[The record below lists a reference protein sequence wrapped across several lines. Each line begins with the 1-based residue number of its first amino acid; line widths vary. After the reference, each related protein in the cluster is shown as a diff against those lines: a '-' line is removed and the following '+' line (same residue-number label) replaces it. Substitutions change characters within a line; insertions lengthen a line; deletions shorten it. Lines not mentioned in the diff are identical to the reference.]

1 MGILTNFLKLLKPE
15 PNDFVDVAKHI
26 SENYDKLDE
35 NAKSNNETLTDLD
48 NNKLDKGTYPGDAGT
63 LKTEIDGKVS
73 KDGDTV
79 SGNLKMTG
87 TAPIEIDVSSFT
99 GSWSRGINY
108 VKDKAII
115 GTIGALGNNTG
126 LTHLYMSHGTGEPE
140 IKVLDGDVVILSTRL
155 NTSAKELVGSVNE
168 LNNKKMEGS
177 MLATILGTTYEGYV
191 QTPGLKRKGKVY
203 SSTTSN
209 SFFMCTVDTNVVD
222 VDYRYFTG
230 ASIGDIVRKVFSVA
244 KSELTPIQGYLVTY
258 RQINE
263 KLVWITYQNLLTS
276 NSSGVE
282 YYLPFQVDSIA
293 MARATSQGTNNYIKV
308 LDGLSSNT
316 FRLMS
321 TNSVTDAK
329 VELLVYATNSLIDW

>member
-1 MGILTNFLKLLKPE
+1 MPTFTEVLNLRKPE
-15 PNDFVDVAKHI
+15 ENDYYNEQTEQAENWQKVDDYAKQT
-26 SENYDKLDE
+26 N
-35 NAKSNNETLTDLD
+35 
-48 NNKLDKGTYPGDAGT
+48 NNKLDKGTYSGKASD

-73 KDGDTV
+73 KTGDAV
-79 SGNLKMTG
+79 SGNLTMTG
-87 TAPIEIDVSSFT
+87 TAPIEIDVSSFQ

-108 VKDKAII
+108 VKNGNII
-115 GTIGALGNNTG
+115 GTIGALGNDAG
-126 LTHLYMSHGTGEPE
+126 LTQLYLSHGTGEPE
-140 IKVLDGDVVILSTRL
+140 IKILDGDVVILSTRL
-155 NTSAKELVGSVNE
+155 NTANKEVVGAINE
-168 LNNKKMEGS
+168 LNINKMEGS

-209 SFFMCTVDTNVVD
+209 SFFMCIVDTNVVD

-230 ASIGDIVRKVFSVA
+230 ASIGDLVRKVFSTA

-293 MARATSQGTNNYIKV
+293 MARATSQGSNNYIKV
-308 LDGLSSNT
+308 LDGLTSST

-321 TNSVTDAK
+321 TNTVNDAK

>member
-15 PNDFVDVAKHI
+15 QNDFVDVVKHI
-26 SENYDKLDE
+26 SENYDKLDK
-35 NAKSNNETLTDLD
+35 NAETNNETLENLKND
-48 NNKLDKGTYPGDAGT
+48 KLDKGTYLGKASD
-63 LKTEIDGKVS
+63 LKTDIDGKVS
-73 KDGDTV
+73 KNGDIVT
-79 SGNLKMTG
+79 GNLEMTG
-87 TAPIEIDVSSFT
+87 TAPIEIDVTSFT

-108 VKDKAII
+108 VKNGIII
-115 GTIGALGNNTG
+115 GTIGALGNDTG
-126 LTHLYMSHGTGEPE
+126 LTQLYMSHGVGEPE
-140 IKVLDGDVVILSTRL
+140 LKILDGDVVILSTRL
-155 NTSAKELVGSVNE
+155 NTSTKELVGSVNE

-230 ASIGDIVRKVFSVA
+230 ASIGDIVRKVFSIA

-263 KLVWITYQNLLTS
+263 KLVWITYQNLLAS
-276 NSSGVE
+276 NNLGIE

-293 MARATSQGTNNYIKV
+293 MARATSQGSNNYIKV